1 MFDQAQQERVKRTP
15 KNHILLGLEPSP
27 ETYIGLSLVHIEA
40 FTTNQDAN
48 GLTSIDVLC
57 VYEDGQVYCFDEALT
72 FQKWKARIPAAHDGK
87 QKSQDFRILHV
98 SSIGVQQATETIL
111 KNREDVRN
119 TLEAS
124 TNSRGSH
131 LLLLLTRSTLAS
143 SQGKLALHLLYVKN
157 AGVSVSE
164 DSLLD
169 GGRLEELASLTI
181 PEPNHVQGNET
192 CFRLHASSGTLYE
205 GTPGNLMIYDLTSIT
220 PSLTQ
225 TMSFPGVKHVPSYV
239 RVSSDYIATSSEN
252 SVFLIDSKYSSF
264 QALYDLTGSKK
275 PWPSASIGK
284 KTKASRSGP
293 ANVQILSYHNPS
305 GSALVL
311 SGRNLMAVDLSKST
325 TRKLLSRKRKE
336 TGLLIDAVGRS
347 SLCVEEQRPP
357 RKRMK
362 TLPRA
367 LGHLINPGE
376 EAEEWATTQK
386 ALDAFLGKG
395 DNLAFDRIVASTF
408 GDANTPLGYDMN
420 LPEYK
425 LDYLLSKIFSSRS
438 TDTWKDGQICSEL
451 HIASLPEQTWN
462 LLLQKGLV
470 SSDRVEAALKRRE
483 LMNGNGVLK
492 EGALIQALA
501 DWDSTLTTLLSLL
514 QSPCLIKI
522 LEVCHALKI
531 TIAKYAALTAPG
543 GRMLLSDGE
552 EPIASDSKP
561 TDQTEIANAGSEAG
575 SPRILSPG
583 DRFHVLLDTI
593 TSRCDACPA
602 SLVTK
607 ALKVHLSRSEIRN
620 VVDLLR
626 MKLAQGDWLS
636 PYTENGHTL
645 DAQRQYN
652 NNQISMIG
660 KLLNCAVDSLGTGG
674 WLLSNSAADDST
686 EVMETVSYMKAEI
699 SAALEGI
706 EEATYLQGMLGEVL
720 LCGKSALNAQSTRP
734 PPPAIDWADA
744 GSIPLPLGLKL
755 EQNIPL
761 VKVGAG
767 GELQRRSRRDIGK
780 LKSRRVPKYSFERIM
795 I

>member
-1 MFDQAQQERVKRTP
+1 MMCDLEISMPHTLSHQLQLLPAHRVRSSSAGVGQKKAKESHTAR
-15 KNHILLGLEPSP
+15 
-27 ETYIGLSLVHIEA
+27 
-40 FTTNQDAN
+40 
-48 GLTSIDVLC
+48 IDILC

-72 FQKWKARIPAAHDGK
+72 FQRWEARIPAAHDGK
-87 QKSQDFRILHV
+87 QKPQNFRTVHV
-98 SSIGVQQATETIL
+98 ASISVQQATETIL

-119 TLEAS
+119 ILEAS
-124 TNSRGSH
+124 TNSRASR
-131 LLLLLTRSTLAS
+131 LLVLLTRSAPPSLAS
-143 SQGKLALHLLYVKN
+143 GQGKLGLHLLCVRD
-157 AGVSVSE
+157 AGGSVSE
-164 DSLLD
+164 NSLLG
-169 GGRLEELASLTI
+169 GGRLEELAYLPI
-181 PEPNHVQGNET
+181 PEPKQVQGNET
-192 CFRLHASSGTLYE
+192 CFSLHASSGTLYQ

-225 TMSFPGVKHVPSYV
+225 TMSFPGVKDVPSYV
-239 RVSSDYIATSSEN
+239 RVSSDYVATSSEN
-252 SVFLIDSKYSSF
+252 SIFLVDSKYSSF
-264 QALYDLTGSKK
+264 QALYDLAGSRK

-284 KTKASRSGP
+284 KTNASNSGP
-293 ANVQILSYHNPS
+293 ANVQILSYYSPS

-325 TRKLLSRKRKE
+325 TRKLLSRKRKK
-336 TGLLIDAVGRS
+336 TGLLIEAVGRS
-347 SLCVEEQRPP
+347 SLCVEEQRLP

-367 LGHLINPGE
+367 LGHLIDPGE
-376 EAEEWATTQK
+376 EAEEWAATQK
-386 ALDAFLGKG
+386 ALDACLGKG
-395 DNLAFDRIVASTF
+395 HNLAFDRTVASTF
-408 GDANTPLGYDMN
+408 GDANTPLVYDMS

-425 LDYLLSKIFSSRS
+425 LDYLLSKTFSSEP
-438 TDTWKDGQICSEL
+438 TATWKDGQVCSEL
-451 HIASLPEQTWN
+451 RIALLPERTWN

-483 LMNGNGVLK
+483 LMSGNGVLK

-501 DWDSTLTTLLSLL
+501 AWDSTLTTLLSLL

-531 TIAKYAALTAPG
+531 TIAKYAELTVPG
-543 GRMLLSDGE
+543 GPMLLGDGE
-552 EPIASDSKP
+552 EPIASDLKP
-561 TDQTEIANAGSEAG
+561 IDQTEIANAGSEAG
-575 SPRILSPG
+575 SLRILSPV
-583 DRFHVLLDTI
+583 DRFHGLLDTI
-593 TSRCDACPA
+593 ISRCDACPA

-607 ALKVHLSRSEIRN
+607 ALKVQLSRSEIRN

-636 PYTENGHTL
+636 PYTENGRTL

-686 EVMETVSYMKAEI
+686 EVKETVSYMKAEI

-706 EEATYLQGMLGEVL
+706 EEATYLQGMLGEIL

-734 PPPAIDWADA
+734 RPPAIDWGDG
-744 GSIPLPLGLKL
+744 GSMPLPLGLKL
-755 EQNIPL
+755 EQNIAL

-780 LKSRRVPKYSFERIM
+780 LKSRRVPKYSFERIL